1 MFYSKKLKRLKDINH
16 CFFSRKNGFSKGI
29 YKSLN
34 CGRGSK
40 DNKKNVKKNLNYVS
54 KKMGVKKNKL
64 ILMHQTHSNKVVE
77 IKVNN
82 IRRKIKADAMITKMK
97 NVALGVVTADCVP
110 IILFDVK
117 NKIIGC
123 IHAGWKG
130 AHSGIIKNTI
140 NKIKKLNT
148 NNKIYATVGPCI
160 GKKSYEV
167 DLLFFKK
174 FVKKSNKNK
183 KYFSIKNNQKKL
195 FNLRKFVTDNLQ
207 DLGADVDQINVDTF
221 AEKSNY
227 FSYRRSC
234 KLHQKDYGRCISA
247 VSML

>member
-77 IKVNN
+77 IKINN

-183 KYFSIKNNQKKL
+183 KYFSIKSNQKKL

>member
-1 MFYSKKLKRLKDINH
+1 
-16 CFFSRKNGFSKGI
+16 
-29 YKSLN
+29 
-34 CGRGSK
+34 
-40 DNKKNVKKNLNYVS
+40 
-54 KKMGVKKNKL
+54 
-64 ILMHQTHSNKVVE
+64 VE
-77 IKVNN
+77 IKINN

-183 KYFSIKNNQKKL
+183 KYFSIKSNQKKL

>member
-77 IKVNN
+77 IKINN

-174 FVKKSNKNK
+174 FIKKSNKNK
-183 KYFSIKNNQKKL
+183 KYFSIKSNQKKL

>member
-16 CFFSRKNGFSKGI
+16 CFFSRKSGFSKGI

-77 IKVNN
+77 IKINN

-183 KYFSIKNNQKKL
+183 KYFSIKSNQKKL

-234 KLHQKDYGRCISA
+234 KLHQKDY
-247 VSML
+247 